1 MKGER
6 NQRSKKH
13 EVRDNLQDSMNSR
26 LAFFPKDYELQNGS
40 NTDTLEVINKRGGRI
55 IIHPN
60 DRWYGMWVNFVLV
73 WRIYSAFVTPLEFGF
88 FRGLT
93 DKMTLI
99 DGLSIVIFLVDML
112 LNFFVAYRDPH
123 SNKMVYNQHSIAKHY
138 GSGDFIIDLLGCMP
152 WDAIYKGTGRR
163 EMVRYLMWTRLYRVR
178 KINHFFIK
186 IENDIRINY
195 LYVRIVKLIT
205 VQLYS
210 VHTAACIFYYL
221 ATTMPPE
228 QEDYTWIGS
237 LKLGDYS
244 YTNFRDM
251 HFSKL
256 YITSLY
262 FMSITM
268 ATIGYGDIH
277 AVSTREMVFLIIYVS
292 FNMIL
297 GAYLIGNMTALIVK
311 GSKTERFRDE
321 MTNITRYMDRTNL
334 SNEIRNQIKSHLR
347 LQYECS
353 RTKSGFID
361 GIPEAV
367 KAKLS
372 QSLYFEIVQKVP
384 LFKGCSDN
392 FLNQIVMKL
401 TEEFFLPREVIL
413 EQGAAVDHIYI
424 ISHGSL
430 EEVLIGEN
438 RSVELISELLPSDL
452 FGEVAALCNIPQSY
466 TVRVIKLC
474 RILKI
479 QKENL
484 SSILQLYVKDSYQ
497 ILRNLLEGNEIDPEK
512 KPLVSEISFLI
523 TKREAELSMGV
534 RSAAY
539 NGDFYHLKGLTDAG
553 ADPNIKDYDGRTT
566 IHIAASR
573 GHEDIVKFLIQ
584 RKAEVNCLDK
594 FGNSPLLEAVKA
606 GHDEIA
612 KLLLE
617 NGAVLNLEDS
627 GTYLCKL
634 AADNKVD
641 ILQRLL
647 KYGVDPNCQN
657 YDQRTPLHVAASAG
671 LHLVAGVLIE
681 FGANVLAKDRWG
693 NTPLDEGQR
702 SGNKPVVEILEYA
715 RENAQ
720 MHF

>member
-1 MKGER
+1 
-6 NQRSKKH
+6 
-13 EVRDNLQDSMNSR
+13 MNSG
-26 LAFFPKDYELQNGS
+26 LAFFSKDYELQNGS
-40 NTDTLEVINKRGGRI
+40 NTETLEVINKRCGI
-55 IIHPN
+55 VIIHPN
-60 DRWYGMWVNFVLV
+60 DRWYCMWVNFVLV

-88 FRGLT
+88 FRELT

-123 SNKMVYNQHSIAKHY
+123 SNKMVYNQHSIAIQY

-244 YTNFRDM
+244 YMNFRDM
-251 HFSKL
+251 NFSKL

-262 FMSITM
+262 FISITM

-277 AVSTREMVFLIIYVS
+277 AVNTREMVFLIIYVS

-401 TEEFFLPREVIL
+401 TEEFFLPGEVIL
-413 EQGAAVDHIYI
+413 EQGTAVDHIYI

-438 RSVELISELLPSDL
+438 RSVELISEILPSDL

-497 ILRNLLEGNEIDPEK
+497 ILRNLLEGNEIDLDK

-584 RKAEVNCLDK
+584 RKAEVNFLDK

-606 GHDEIA
+606 GHEEIA

-657 YDQRTPLHVAASAG
+657 YDQRTPLHVAAAAG